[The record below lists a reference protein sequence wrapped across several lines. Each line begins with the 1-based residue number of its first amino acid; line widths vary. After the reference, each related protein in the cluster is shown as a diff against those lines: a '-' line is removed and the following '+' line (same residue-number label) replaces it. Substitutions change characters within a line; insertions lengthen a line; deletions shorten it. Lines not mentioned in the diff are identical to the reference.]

1 MSLKPGFSIDQ
12 AGLNLIRIVI
22 GSYFMALSIG
32 LVAGLDPAAI
42 FTPLMP
48 TLLAD
53 ILGGTV
59 MFMLSACFMAGI
71 QLRLVA
77 LSLAIFVFSNSLTQ
91 NMLHV
96 VPGSVSA
103 FWRDLTLTC
112 AVLLT
117 YSSLSRTALRRA
129 SVLAHRARLRHARET
144 ASNPRRITLPA
155 RGKRPIQQEI
165 RRALIAANL
174 MRRPRKPEDEPDILN
189 IFANL

>member
-1 MSLKPGFSIDQ
+1 MSLKPRFSIDQ

-22 GSYFMALSIG
+22 GSYFMALSID

-42 FTPLMP
+42 FAPLMTPLA
-48 TLLAD
+48 AD
-53 ILGGTV
+53 ILGSTV
-59 MFMLSACFMAGI
+59 MFSLSASLMAGI
-71 QLRLVA
+71 ELRLVA
-77 LSLAIFVFSNSLTQ
+77 LSLAIFVFSSSLAQ

-117 YSSLSRTALRRA
+117 YSSLSRPALRRA
-129 SVLAHRARLRHARET
+129 SVLAHRARLRRLRDKEV
-144 ASNPRRITLPA
+144 NPRRITLAA

-165 RRALIAANL
+165 RRALTGAKM
-174 MRRPRKPEDEPDILN
+174 MRRPRKEPDEPEILN

>member
-1 MSLKPGFSIDQ
+1 MSLKPRFSIDQ

-42 FTPLMP
+42 FMPLMP
-48 TLLAD
+48 VLPAD

-59 MFMLSACFMAGI
+59 MFLLSACFMAGI
-71 QLRLVA
+71 HLRLVA

-91 NMLHV
+91 NMLHF

-129 SVLAHRARLRHARET
+129 SVLAHRARLRRARET

-155 RGKRPIQQEI
+155 RGKRPIQREI

-174 MRRPRKPEDEPDILN
+174 MRRPRKPEAEPDILN

>member
-1 MSLKPGFSIDQ
+1 MSLKPRFSIDQ

-22 GSYFMALSIG
+22 GSYFMALSID

-42 FTPLMP
+42 FAPLMP
-48 TLLAD
+48 TGLAD
-53 ILGGTV
+53 VLGGTAL
-59 MFMLSACFMAGI
+59 FFLSACFMAGV

-77 LSLAIFVFSNSLTQ
+77 LSLAIFVFSSSLTQ

-112 AVLLT
+112 AVLLS
-117 YSSLSRTALRRA
+117 YSSLSHAALRRA
-129 SVLAHRARLRHARET
+129 SVLAHRARLRRARDTE
-144 ASNPRRITLPA
+144 ANPRRITLA
-155 RGKRPIQQEI
+155 TRGKRPIQQEI
-165 RRALIAANL
+165 RRALIEANL
-174 MRRPRKPEDEPDILN
+174 MRRPRKAEDEPEVVN

>member
-1 MSLKPGFSIDQ
+1 MSLKPRFSIDQ

-42 FTPLMP
+42 FMSLMP
-48 TLLAD
+48 VLPAD

-59 MFMLSACFMAGI
+59 MFLLSACFMAGI
-71 QLRLVA
+71 HLRLVA

-91 NMLHV
+91 NMLHF

-129 SVLAHRARLRHARET
+129 SVLAHRARLRRARET

-155 RGKRPIQQEI
+155 RGKRPIQREI

-174 MRRPRKPEDEPDILN
+174 MRRPRKPEAEPDILN

>member
-1 MSLKPGFSIDQ
+1 
-12 AGLNLIRIVI
+12 
-22 GSYFMALSIG
+22 MAQSIG

-42 FTPLMP
+42 LKPLMP
-48 TLLAD
+48 VLMAD
-53 ILGGTV
+53 ILAGSA
-59 MFMLSACFMAGI
+59 MFFLSACFMAGV

-77 LSLAIFVFSNSLTQ
+77 LSLAIFVFSSSLTQ

-96 VPGSVSA
+96 GPGSVSA

-112 AVLLT
+112 TVLLT
-117 YSSLSRTALRRA
+117 FSSLSGAALRRA
-129 SVLAHRARLRHARET
+129 SVLAHRARLRRARDTEV
-144 ASNPRRITLPA
+144 NPRRITLTT

-174 MRRPRKPEDEPDILN
+174 MRRPRKTQDEPEILN